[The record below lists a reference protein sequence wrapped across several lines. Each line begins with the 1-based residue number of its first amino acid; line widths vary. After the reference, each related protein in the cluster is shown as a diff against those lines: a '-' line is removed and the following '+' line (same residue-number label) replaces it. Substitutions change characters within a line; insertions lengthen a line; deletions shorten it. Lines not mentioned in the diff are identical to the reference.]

1 MVHPKFHI
9 SATDLVLSKEINL
22 VLVYSNKFI
31 IYCNLIFSLFFCRVA
46 KDEVS
51 ASKLV
56 DEDKKNVNLLRV
68 YTIYKQKFRRLTKE
82 EYEELLGPV
91 KVGKVAAFKL
101 CKEFMKAKSVPD
113 DVNFERNIGFLSY
126 PRFLPMVAL
135 LAERSEYK
143 IKPGLVAKLNFTAV
157 PERFIEK
164 FSQLMVYGFW
174 FLGRVITDSLS
185 EKEQVNRGNLFNF
198 VKGDLG
204 FWWAGV
210 KILDWNFYAK
220 NEEEKH
226 NCAHFIAMD
235 SPKYR
240 FHSDRAIF
248 NMGQHP
254 LYFLSDDDWTNFYQT
269 VKFIK
274 HAKVPYVC
282 CKSSKSK
289 SLHGPN
295 GMLGSWCDLDSLDF
309 EETSSS
315 CSGSELSNFSCY
327 ENSIDSYGSRESVD

>member
-1 MVHPKFHI
+1 M
-9 SATDLVLSKEINL
+9 
-22 VLVYSNKFI
+22 
-31 IYCNLIFSLFFCRVA
+31 FFCRVA
-46 KDEVS
+46 KDEAS

-82 EYEELLGPV
+82 EYKELLGPV
-91 KVGKVAAFKL
+91 KIGKVAAFKL
-101 CKEFMKAKSVPD
+101 CKEFMKAKNIPN
-113 DVNFERNIGFLSY
+113 DVSFESNIGFLSY
-126 PRFLPMVAL
+126 PRFLPMIAL

-143 IKPGLVAKLNFTAV
+143 IKPSLVAKLNFTDV

-210 KILDWNFYAK
+210 KILDWNFYTK
-220 NEEEKH
+220 NEKEMH
-226 NCAHFIAMD
+226 NCAHFIVMD
-235 SPKYR
+235 PPKYR
-240 FHSDRAIF
+240 FHSDRAVF
-248 NMGQHP
+248 NMGGQHP

-269 VKFIK
+269 VKFIR
-274 HAKVPYVC
+274 HAKVPSIC
-282 CKSSKSK
+282 CKPPSPK
-289 SLHGPN
+289 SLCGPD
-295 GMLGSWCDLDSLDF
+295 GLLGFWCGLDSMDLDY
-309 EETSSS
+309 EETLSS
-315 CSGSELSNFSCY
+315 CSGSELTNFSGY